1 MEYQFYT
8 ADVFTQ
14 ETFGG
19 NPLAVFPQA
28 QGLSPQQMQKIA
40 GEINYSETV
49 FVLPPE
55 TAEGTRRLRI
65 FTPKSE
71 LPFAGHPTIG
81 TAYVL
86 ASIGDIILDKPE
98 ITIIFEE
105 GVGPVPVKILSE
117 AGQPIY
123 TELTVT
129 QLLEFGTTAPDIKD
143 LAEMLSLD
151 PEDFLTGDY
160 APQAV
165 SCGLPFLFIPLNS
178 QEALARAKLKRDR
191 WESLLANSWAD
202 CVYLFT
208 FETSS
213 QSAFL
218 RSQSAA
224 VRSQSAAVRS
234 RMFAPSLGI
243 EEDPATGSAAAAL
256 GGYLGIRDERNGLLQ
271 WQIEQGIEM
280 GRPSS
285 LIVKTFKQEGLI
297 QKICVGGSSV
307 MVIQGVME
315 IPCENN
321 SLI

>member
-8 ADVFTQ
+8 ADVFSQ
-14 ETFGG
+14 QTFGG

-28 QGLSPQQMQKIA
+28 LGLKSWQMQKIA

-65 FTPKSE
+65 FTPKAE
-71 LPFAGHPTIG
+71 LPFAGHPTVG

-86 ASIGDIILDKPE
+86 AYIGEIVLDKPE

-117 AGQPIY
+117 SGKPTY
-123 TELTVT
+123 TELTAA
-129 QLLEFGTTAPDIKD
+129 QLPEFGLNVPDIED

-151 PEDFLTGDY
+151 LEDFLTGDY
-160 APQAV
+160 SPQAV

-178 QEALARAKLKRDR
+178 QKALARAKLKRDR
-191 WESLLANSWAD
+191 WNSLLANDWAN

-208 FETSS
+208 FETSNKS
-213 QSAFL
+213 VFL
-218 RSQSAA
+218 
-224 VRSQSAAVRS
+224 RS

-256 GGYLGIRDERNGLLQ
+256 GGYLGIRDQRDGILQ
-271 WQIEQGIEM
+271 WQIEQGIVM

-285 LIVKTFKQEGLI
+285 LTVQTFKKEGLI

-315 IPCENN
+315 IPGENN
-321 SLI
+321 SNLKG

>member
-1 MEYQFYT
+1 MMEYRFYT

-14 ETFGG
+14 KTFGG

-40 GEINYSETV
+40 REINYSETV

-55 TAEGTRRLRI
+55 TAEGTRQLRI
-65 FTPKSE
+65 FTPKAE
-71 LPFAGHPTIG
+71 LPFAGHPTVG
-81 TAYVL
+81 TAYIL
-86 ASIGDIILDKPE
+86 AYIGDITLDKPE

-117 AGQPIY
+117 AGQPSY
-123 TELTVT
+123 TELTAA
-129 QLLEFGTTAPDIKD
+129 QLPEFGTTAPDIKD
-143 LAEMLSLD
+143 LAEMLYLD
-151 PEDFLTGDY
+151 PEDFLMGDY

-178 QEALARAKLKRDR
+178 QEALARAKLQRDR
-191 WESLLANSWAD
+191 WESLLANAWAD

-213 QSAFL
+213 QSGFL
-218 RSQSAA
+218 
-224 VRSQSAAVRS
+224 RS

>member
-14 ETFGG
+14 QTFGG

-28 QGLSPQQMQKIA
+28 QGLNPQQMQKIA

-65 FTPKSE
+65 FTPKAE
-71 LPFAGHPTIG
+71 LPFAGHPTVG

-86 ASIGDIILDKPE
+86 ASIGEIVLDQSE

-105 GVGPVPVKILSE
+105 GVGPIPVTILSE
-117 AGQPIY
+117 SGKPTY
-123 TELTVT
+123 TELTAA
-129 QLLEFGTTAPDIKD
+129 QLPEFGSTVPDIED
-143 LAEMLSLD
+143 LAEMLSLK
-151 PEDFLTGDY
+151 PEDFLMGDY

-165 SCGLPFLFIPLNS
+165 SCGLPFLFIPLKS
-178 QEALARAKLKRDR
+178 QEALAQATLKRDR

-208 FETSS
+208 FET
-213 QSAFL
+213 QN
-218 RSQSAA
+218 
-224 VRSQSAAVRS
+224 AAVRS

-256 GGYLGIRDERNGLLQ
+256 GGYLGIRDQRNGLLQ
-271 WQIEQGIEM
+271 WQIDQGIEM

-285 LIVKTFKQEGLI
+285 LIVKTFKKEGLI

-315 IPCENN
+315 IPYENN

>member
-14 ETFGG
+14 QTFGG

-28 QGLSPQQMQKIA
+28 QGLSAGQMQKIA

-65 FTPKSE
+65 FTPNSE
-71 LPFAGHPTIG
+71 LPFAGHPTVG

-86 ASIGDIILDKPE
+86 AFIGEIALDQSE
-98 ITIIFEE
+98 TTIIFEE

-117 AGQPIY
+117 SGKPTY
-123 TELTVT
+123 TELTAA
-129 QLLEFGTTAPDIKD
+129 QLPEFGSTVPDIED
-143 LAEMLSLD
+143 LAEMLSLK

-160 APQAV
+160 GPQAV
-165 SCGLPFLFIPLNS
+165 SCGLPFLFIPLKS
-178 QEALARAKLKRDR
+178 QEALAQATLKRDR
-191 WESLLANSWAD
+191 WESLLTNSWAD

-208 FETSS
+208 LGS
-213 QSAFL
+213 QSAT
-218 RSQSAA
+218 
-224 VRSQSAAVRS
+224 VRS

-256 GGYLGIRDERNGLLQ
+256 GGYLGIRDQRDGILQ

-280 GRPSS
+280 GRPS
-285 LIVKTFKQEGLI
+285 LLTVQTFKKEGLI

-321 SLI
+321 SLT

>member
-14 ETFGG
+14 QTFGG

-28 QGLSPQQMQKIA
+28 QGLNPQQMQKIA

-65 FTPKSE
+65 FTPKAE
-71 LPFAGHPTIG
+71 LPFAGHPTVG

-86 ASIGDIILDKPE
+86 ASIGEIVLDQSE

-105 GVGPVPVKILSE
+105 GVGPIPVTILSE
-117 AGQPIY
+117 SGKPTY
-123 TELTVT
+123 TELTAA
-129 QLLEFGTTAPDIKD
+129 QLPEFGSTVPDIED
-143 LAEMLSLD
+143 LAEMLSLK
-151 PEDFLTGDY
+151 PEDFLMGDY

-165 SCGLPFLFIPLNS
+165 SCGLPFLFIPLKS
-178 QEALARAKLKRDR
+178 QEALAQATLKRDR
-191 WESLLANSWAD
+191 WESILANDWAS

-208 FETSS
+208 VETIS
-213 QSAFL
+213 QSGFL
-218 RSQSAA
+218 
-224 VRSQSAAVRS
+224 RSQSAAVRS

-256 GGYLGIRDERNGLLQ
+256 GGYLGIRDQRNGLLQ

-285 LIVKTFKQEGLI
+285 LIVKTFKKEGFI

-315 IPCENN
+315 IPYENN

>member
-8 ADVFTQ
+8 ADVFTDQ
-14 ETFGG
+14 TFGG

-28 QGLSPQQMQKIA
+28 QGLSLQQMQKIA

-55 TAEGTRRLRI
+55 TTEGTKRLRI
-65 FTPKSE
+65 FTPKAE
-71 LPFAGHPTIG
+71 LPFAGHPTVG
-81 TAYVL
+81 TAYIL
-86 ASIGDIILDKPE
+86 AYIGDITLDKPE

-117 AGQPIY
+117 SGKPTY
-123 TELTVT
+123 TELTAA
-129 QLLEFGTTAPDIKD
+129 QLPEFGTSPPDIED

-160 APQAV
+160 APQTV
-165 SCGLPFLFIPLNS
+165 SCGLPFLFVPLKS
-178 QEALARAKLKRDR
+178 QEALARAKLQRDR
-191 WESLLANSWAD
+191 WESLLANYWAN

-208 FETSS
+208 FETSANS
-213 QSAFL
+213 IF
-218 RSQSAA
+218 

-256 GGYLGIRDERNGLLQ
+256 GGYLGIRDQRDGILQ

-280 GRPSS
+280 RRPS
-285 LIVKTFKQEGLI
+285 LLTVQIFKNEGLI
-297 QKICVGGSSV
+297 QTICVGGSSV
-307 MVIQGVME
+307 MVIQGSME
-315 IPCENN
+315 IP
-321 SLI
+321 S

>member
-14 ETFGG
+14 QTFGG

-28 QGLSPQQMQKIA
+28 QGLSTWQMQKIA
-40 GEINYSETV
+40 AEINYSETV

-55 TAEGTRRLRI
+55 TAEGTKRLRI
-65 FTPKSE
+65 FTPKAE
-71 LPFAGHPTIG
+71 LPFAGHPTVG

-86 ASIGDIILDKPE
+86 AYIGDIALDKSE

-105 GVGPVPVKILSE
+105 GVGPVPVRILSE
-117 AGQPIY
+117 AGKPTY
-123 TELTVT
+123 TELTAA
-129 QLLEFGTTAPDIKD
+129 QLPEFGHNTPDIDD
-143 LAEMLSLD
+143 LAEMLSLKS
-151 PEDFLTGDY
+151 EDFLTGDY
-160 APQAV
+160 SPQAV

-191 WESLLANSWAD
+191 WASLLADYWAD

-213 QSAFL
+213 KSIFL
-218 RSQSAA
+218 
-224 VRSQSAAVRS
+224 RS

-256 GGYLGIRDERNGLLQ
+256 GGYLGIRDQRNGLLQ

-285 LIVKTFKQEGLI
+285 LSVQTFKNEGAI
-297 QKICVGGSSV
+297 KKICVGGSSV

-315 IPCENN
+315 IPCENR
-321 SLI
+321 SLGD

>member
-14 ETFGG
+14 QTFGG

-28 QGLSPQQMQKIA
+28 EGLSSLQMQKIA
-40 GEINYSETV
+40 AEINYSETV

-55 TAEGTRRLRI
+55 TTEGTKRLRI
-65 FTPKSE
+65 FTPKAE
-71 LPFAGHPTIG
+71 LPFAGHPTVG
-81 TAYVL
+81 TAYIL
-86 ASIGDIILDKPE
+86 AYIGDIVLDKAE
-98 ITIIFEE
+98 VTIIFEE

-117 AGQPIY
+117 SGKPTY
-123 TELTVT
+123 TELTAA
-129 QLLEFGTTAPDIKD
+129 QLPEFGPTAPDIED

-165 SCGLPFLFIPLNS
+165 SCGLPFLFVPLNS
-178 QEALARAKLKRDR
+178 QEALARAKLQRDR
-191 WESLLANSWAD
+191 WESLLANYWAN

-208 FETSS
+208 FQTSANS
-213 QSAFL
+213 IF
-218 RSQSAA
+218 

-256 GGYLGIRDERNGLLQ
+256 GGYLGIRDQRDGILQ

-285 LIVKTFKQEGLI
+285 LTVQTFKKKGLI

-307 MVIQGVME
+307 MVIQGVMK

>member
-14 ETFGG
+14 QTFGG

-65 FTPKSE
+65 FTPKAE
-71 LPFAGHPTIG
+71 LPFAGHPTVG

-86 ASIGDIILDKPE
+86 ASIGEIILDQSE
-98 ITIIFEE
+98 TTIIFEE
-105 GVGPVPVKILSE
+105 GVGPVPVTILSE
-117 AGQPIY
+117 SGKPTY
-123 TELTVT
+123 TELTAA
-129 QLLEFGTTAPDIKD
+129 QLPEFGSTVPDIED
-143 LAEMLSLD
+143 LAEMLSLK
-151 PEDFLTGDY
+151 PEDFLMGDY

-165 SCGLPFLFIPLNS
+165 SCGLPFLFIPLKS
-178 QEALARAKLKRDR
+178 QESLAQATLKRDR

-208 FETSS
+208 FET
-213 QSAFL
+213 
-218 RSQSAA
+218 
-224 VRSQSAAVRS
+224 QSAAVRS

-256 GGYLGIRDERNGLLQ
+256 GGYLGIRDQRNGLLQ

-285 LIVKTFKQEGLI
+285 LIVKTFKKEGFI

-315 IPCENN
+315 IPYENN

>member
-8 ADVFTQ
+8 ADVFTDQ
-14 ETFGG
+14 TFGG

-28 QGLSPQQMQKIA
+28 QGLSSLQMRKIA

-65 FTPKSE
+65 FTPKAE
-71 LPFAGHPTIG
+71 LPFAGHPTVG
-81 TAYVL
+81 TAYIL
-86 ASIGDIILDKPE
+86 AYIGDITLDKPE

-105 GVGPVPVKILSE
+105 GVGSVPVKILSE
-117 AGQPIY
+117 AGKPTY
-123 TELTVT
+123 TELTAA
-129 QLLEFGTTAPDIKD
+129 QLPEFGLNTPDIED
-143 LAEMLSLD
+143 LAEILSLA
-151 PEDFLTGDY
+151 PEDFLKGEY
-160 APQAV
+160 SPQAV

-178 QEALARAKLKRDR
+178 QKALARAKLKRDR
-191 WESLLANSWAD
+191 WESLLANYWAD

-213 QSAFL
+213 KSIFA
-218 RSQSAA
+218 
-224 VRSQSAAVRS
+224 RS

-256 GGYLGIRDERNGLLQ
+256 GGYLGIRDQRDGILQ

-280 GRPSS
+280 GRPS
-285 LIVKTFKQEGLI
+285 LLTVQTFKKEGLI

-315 IPCENN
+315 IPCEND
-321 SLI
+321 SLM

>member
-1 MEYQFYT
+1 MMEYRFYT
-8 ADVFTQ
+8 ADVFTDQ
-14 ETFGG
+14 TFGG

-28 QGLSPQQMQKIA
+28 QGLSSLQMQKIA

-55 TAEGTRRLRI
+55 TAEGIKRLRI
-65 FTPKSE
+65 FTPKAE
-71 LPFAGHPTIG
+71 LLFAGHPTVG
-81 TAYVL
+81 TAYIL
-86 ASIGDIILDKPE
+86 AYIGDIILNKPE

-105 GVGPVPVKILSE
+105 GVGPVPVKILNE

-123 TELTVT
+123 TELTAA
-129 QLLEFGTTAPDIKD
+129 QLPEFSFNVPDIED

-151 PEDFLTGDY
+151 PEDFLMGDY

-165 SCGLPFLFIPLNS
+165 SCGLPFLFIPLKS
-178 QEALARAKLKRDR
+178 QKALARAKLKRDP
-191 WESLLANSWAD
+191 WQSLLANSWAD

-208 FETSS
+208 FETSR
-213 QSAFL
+213 QSIFL
-218 RSQSAA
+218 
-224 VRSQSAAVRS
+224 RSQSAAVRS

-256 GGYLGIRDERNGLLQ
+256 GGYLGIRDQRDGILQ

-280 GRPSS
+280 GRPS
-285 LIVKTFKQEGLI
+285 LLTVQTFKKEGLI

-315 IPCENN
+315 IPCEND
-321 SLI
+321 SLM

>member
-1 MEYQFYT
+1 MEYRFYT

-14 ETFGG
+14 QTFGG

-28 QGLSPQQMQKIA
+28 QGLSAWQMQKIA

-49 FVLPPE
+49 FVFPSETPE
-55 TAEGTRRLRI
+55 GIRQLRI
-65 FTPKSE
+65 FTPNSE
-71 LPFAGHPTIG
+71 LPFAGHPTVG
-81 TAYVL
+81 TAYIL
-86 ASIGDIILDKPE
+86 AYIGDITLDKPE

-117 AGQPIY
+117 SGKPTY
-123 TELTVT
+123 TELTAA
-129 QLLEFGTTAPDIKD
+129 QLPEFVSNIPDIQD
-143 LAEMLSLD
+143 LAEMLSLKS
-151 PEDFLTGDY
+151 EDFFMGDY

-178 QEALARAKLKRDR
+178 QQALAQAKLKRDR
-191 WESLLANSWAD
+191 WESLLANSWAN

-208 FETSS
+208 LETSS
-213 QSAFL
+213 KLVFM
-218 RSQSAA
+218 
-224 VRSQSAAVRS
+224 RSQSAAVRS

-256 GGYLGIRDERNGLLQ
+256 GGYLGIRDQRDGILQ

-285 LIVKTFKQEGLI
+285 LIVQAFKSKGLI

-307 MVIQGVME
+307 MVIQGIME
-315 IPCENN
+315 IPV
-321 SLI
+321 

>member
-14 ETFGG
+14 QTFGG

-65 FTPKSE
+65 FTPKAE
-71 LPFAGHPTIG
+71 LPFAGHPTVG

-86 ASIGDIILDKPE
+86 ASIGEIILDQSE
-98 ITIIFEE
+98 TTIIFEE
-105 GVGPVPVKILSE
+105 GVGPVPVTILSE
-117 AGQPIY
+117 SGKPTY
-123 TELTVT
+123 TELTAA
-129 QLLEFGTTAPDIKD
+129 QLPEFGSNVSDIED
-143 LAEMLSLD
+143 LAEMLSLK
-151 PEDFLTGDY
+151 PEDFLMGDY

-165 SCGLPFLFIPLNS
+165 SCGLPFLFIPLKS
-178 QEALARAKLKRDR
+178 QESLAQATLKRDR

-208 FETSS
+208 FET
-213 QSAFL
+213 
-218 RSQSAA
+218 
-224 VRSQSAAVRS
+224 QSAAVRS

-256 GGYLGIRDERNGLLQ
+256 GGYLGIRDQRNGLLQ

-285 LIVKTFKQEGLI
+285 LIVKTFKKEGFI

-315 IPCENN
+315 IPYENN

>member
-14 ETFGG
+14 QTFGG

-28 QGLSPQQMQKIA
+28 QGLNPQQMQKIA

-65 FTPKSE
+65 FTPKAE
-71 LPFAGHPTIG
+71 LPFAGHPTVG

-86 ASIGDIILDKPE
+86 ASIGEIVLDQSE

-105 GVGPVPVKILSE
+105 GVGPIPVTILSE
-117 AGQPIY
+117 SGKPTY
-123 TELTVT
+123 TELTAA
-129 QLLEFGTTAPDIKD
+129 QLPEFGSTVPDIED
-143 LAEMLSLD
+143 LAEMLSLK
-151 PEDFLTGDY
+151 PEDFLMGDY

-165 SCGLPFLFIPLNS
+165 SCGLPFLFIPLKS
-178 QEALARAKLKRDR
+178 QEALAQATLKRDR

-202 CVYLFT
+202 CVCLFT
-208 FETSS
+208 FET
-213 QSAFL
+213 QN
-218 RSQSAA
+218 
-224 VRSQSAAVRS
+224 AAVRS

-256 GGYLGIRDERNGLLQ
+256 GGYLGIRDQRNGRLQ
-271 WQIEQGIEM
+271 WQIDQGIEM

-285 LIVKTFKQEGLI
+285 LIVKTFKKEGFI

-315 IPCENN
+315 IPYENN

>member
-1 MEYQFYT
+1 MEYRFYT

-14 ETFGG
+14 QTFGG

-28 QGLSPQQMQKIA
+28 QGLSSLQMQKIA

-55 TAEGTRRLRI
+55 TTEGTKRLRI
-65 FTPKSE
+65 FTPKAE
-71 LPFAGHPTIG
+71 LPFAGHPTVG
-81 TAYVL
+81 TAYIL
-86 ASIGDIILDKPE
+86 AYIGDIALDKAE
-98 ITIIFEE
+98 VTIIFEE
-105 GVGPVPVKILSE
+105 RVGPVPVKILSQ
-117 AGQPIY
+117 AGKPTY
-123 TELTVT
+123 TELTAA
-129 QLLEFGTTAPDIKD
+129 QLPEFGPTTPDIED
-143 LAEMLSLD
+143 LAEMLSLKA
-151 PEDFLTGDY
+151 EDFLGGDY
-160 APQAV
+160 SPQAV
-165 SCGLPFLFIPLNS
+165 SCGLPFVFIPLNS
-178 QEALARAKLKRDR
+178 QKALARAKLKRDR

-208 FETSS
+208 
-213 QSAFL
+213 L
-218 RSQSAA
+218 G
-224 VRSQSAAVRS
+224 SQSAAVRS

-256 GGYLGIRDERNGLLQ
+256 GGYLGIRDQRDGILQ

-285 LIVKTFKQEGLI
+285 LTVQTFKKEGLI

-307 MVIQGVME
+307 MVIQGAMK

>member
-8 ADVFTQ
+8 ADVFTDQ
-14 ETFGG
+14 TFGG

-28 QGLSPQQMQKIA
+28 QGLSSLQMQKIA

-55 TAEGTRRLRI
+55 TGEGTRRLRI
-65 FTPKSE
+65 FTPKAE
-71 LPFAGHPTIG
+71 LPFAGHPTVG
-81 TAYVL
+81 TAYIL
-86 ASIGDIILDKPE
+86 AYIGDIALDKPE

-117 AGQPIY
+117 SGQPTY
-123 TELTVT
+123 TELTAA
-129 QLLEFGTTAPDIKD
+129 QLPEFGTTAPDIKD

-178 QEALARAKLKRDR
+178 QESLARAKLQRDR
-191 WESLLANSWAD
+191 WQSLLANSWAD

-208 FETSS
+208 LGS
-213 QSAFL
+213 QSTT
-218 RSQSAA
+218 
-224 VRSQSAAVRS
+224 VRS

-256 GGYLGIRDERNGLLQ
+256 GGYLGIRDQRDGLLQ

-280 GRPSS
+280 GRPS
-285 LIVKTFKQEGLI
+285 LLTVQTFKKEGLI

-307 MVIQGVME
+307 MVIQGVMK

-321 SLI
+321 SLT